1 MFSKLTGLC
10 LTVCASGAAQ
20 AAITS
25 LDLSTYQLTGH
36 YNLPSVASEA
46 SAVAWNADTGTLF
59 VLGDE
64 GDALVEVSTTG
75 SLISTMR

>member
-1 MFSKLTGLC
+1 M
-10 LTVCASGAAQ
+10 
-20 AAITS
+20 
-25 LDLSTYQLTGH
+25 
-36 YNLPSVASEA
+36 PSVASEA